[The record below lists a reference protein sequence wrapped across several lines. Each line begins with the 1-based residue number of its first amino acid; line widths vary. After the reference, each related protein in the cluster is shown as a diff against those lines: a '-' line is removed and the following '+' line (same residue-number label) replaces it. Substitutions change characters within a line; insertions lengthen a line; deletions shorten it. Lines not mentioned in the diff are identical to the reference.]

1 MGAAVFYES
10 ASKLARLS
18 NTFSINGTPTD
29 PTTISLAVTDPEGT
43 TTTYTYAAAQITR
56 DSAGVY
62 HKDIPCTLAGTWL
75 YLWVGTGAASDAQ
88 AGTWRVS
95 DPDAAYYATL
105 AEMKSRKG
113 IDDTLDDFEL
123 LGVLS
128 AITDNIDN
136 ECCRVFT
143 RAATATAREYYP
155 TSPTLCVVH
164 DFYTTTGLVVATDS
178 SGNGTYATTLTAAD
192 YQLEPLN
199 GVVDGKPGWP
209 YWRLRLVATATF
221 PAYTLNKPAP
231 VRVTAKWGWAAVP
244 GAVKEVALILASET
258 FKLADAP
265 FGVAGYGE
273 FGTVRVEDNPIAKRK
288 LDPYRRDPIL
298 AH

>member
-10 ASKLARLS
+10 ASELARLS
-18 NTFSINGTPTD
+18 NTFTVSGTPTD

-62 HKDIPCTLAGTWL
+62 HKDIPCTLTGTWL
-75 YLWVGTGAASDAQ
+75 YLWVGTGAAADAQ

-113 IDDTLDDFEL
+113 IDDTLDDFEI
-123 LGVLS
+123 LGALA
-128 AITDNIDN
+128 AITHDIDN
-136 ECCRVFT
+136 ECGRVFT

-155 TSPTLCVVH
+155 ASPTLCLVH
-164 DFYTTTGLVVATDS
+164 DFYTTTGLVVATD
-178 SGNGTYATTLTAAD
+178 GGDGTYATTLTAAD

-209 YWRLRLVATATF
+209 YWKIRLVGGATF
-221 PAYTLNKPAP
+221 PAATTSIRAP
-231 VRVTAKWGWAAVP
+231 VRATAKWGWAAIP
-244 GAVKEVALILASET
+244 GAVKEAALILASET
-258 FKLADAP
+258 FKLVDAP
-265 FGVAGYGE
+265 FGVAG
-273 FGTVRVEDNPIAKRK
+273 FGAFGAVRVRDNPMAMRK
-288 LDPYRRDPIL
+288 LAPYRREPIL
-298 AH
+298 AR